1 MRLHELSVRRPV
13 LATVMS
19 LVIVIFG
26 IISFTFLGV
35 REFPSVDAPIITVTT
50 NYPGANA
57 NVIESQITEV
67 LEESVN
73 GVEGIRALTSTTREG
88 RSTIQ
93 VEFDLDEDLDRA
105 ANDVR
110 DRVNRVLG
118 NLPPD
123 VDPPQVSK
131 ASDDEGPIVFL
142 NIYSDR
148 RDLLE
153 LTQIAETRFAER
165 LQTISGV
172 SRVDVWG
179 SRRYAMRLRLD
190 PQRLAAHRLSLAEV
204 QEALDRE
211 NVELPSGN
219 LEGDDLQLTIR
230 TLTRLQTEQEFNEVI
245 LREEGGQVVR
255 LEDVG
260 RAELAAANARTVLKR
275 DGVPMVGVVIRPLPG
290 ANNVAIADEFYERLE
305 AIRADLP
312 DDIQT
317 SIGFDV
323 TEFIRASIGE
333 VQQTVL
339 LALLL
344 VIGVIF
350 LFLRDWRTTI
360 VPIIAIPVALLGGFF
375 VMFALG
381 FSINVLTLLAIV
393 LAIGIVVD
401 DAIVV
406 VENIYSKVEAGE
418 DTVVGSIDGTRE
430 IFFAI
435 VSTTL
440 ALVAVFLPII
450 FLGGLTGQLFTE
462 FGMTLAGAVV
472 ASSFVALTLTP
483 MLCSRLLK
491 KRETKPRF
499 YRLTEPF
506 FQRLTDGYRD
516 SLEWFLGRR
525 WMAFGVLILC
535 GGLGVLFFNI
545 LPQELAPTEDRNGMQ
560 LRVSGP
566 EGATFAYMDRHMDAL
581 SALVREEVPE
591 YRAIV
596 SVTSPGFGAASAV
609 NSGFIR
615 LALVDA
621 SERDRSQQ
629 EIADALSRR
638 VGEVRGVETFVAQ
651 DQSIRTGGGGG
662 GGGLPVQYVLQAP
675 TLEDL
680 AEKLPEFLDEARAEG
695 VFSVVDVDLTFDSP
709 ELQVAIDR
717 ARARDLGI
725 STADV
730 GRTLQLALSEQRTG
744 FFLMNGQQYDVITEV
759 QLDQRRAPSDL
770 RSLYVRTGSGE
781 PIQLHNLVTL
791 TESVAPPQLYRFD
804 RFASATVSAGLGSG
818 YVIGDGIAAMD
829 RVADRVLDDR
839 FNTSLTGP
847 SRDFEEGSEGVFF
860 IFILA
865 LILVFLILAAQFES
879 FRDPLII
886 MFTVPL
892 ALMGALFSLW
902 YFNQTVNIFSQIGMI
917 MLIGLVTKNGILIVE
932 FANQRKE
939 AGLEVLDAIR
949 EGAAVRFR
957 PVLMTSI
964 STSLGILPLALA
976 LGSGAESR
984 MPMGIA
990 VIGGLAIGTL
1000 LTLYIVPAMYSY
1012 LSAPTGSSTAPAG
1025 GPGGGGAGGQR
1036 LPRGDDGPQGSG
1048 RRTPEAPERQPEPVP
1063 A

>member
-1 MRLHELSVRRPV
+1 MKLYELSVRRPV

-26 IISFTFLGV
+26 IVSFTFLGV

-57 NVIESQITEV
+57 SVIESQITEP

-73 GVEGIRALTSTTREG
+73 GVEGIRSLTSTTREG

-118 NLPPD
+118 RLPPD

-131 ASDDEGPIVFL
+131 ASDDESPIVFL
-142 NIYSDR
+142 NVFSDR

-153 LTQIAETRFAER
+153 LTEIAETRFAER
-165 LQTISGV
+165 FQTISGV

-179 SRRYAMRLRLD
+179 ARRYAMRLRLD

-211 NVELPSGN
+211 NVELPSGS

-230 TLTRLQTEQEFNEVI
+230 TLTRLQTAEEFENVI
-245 LREEGGQVVR
+245 LRQENGQVVR
-255 LEDVG
+255 LRDVG
-260 RAELAAANARTVLKR
+260 RAELAAQNERTVLKR
-275 DGVPMVGVVIRPLPG
+275 EGVPMVGVVLRPLPG
-290 ANNVAIADEFYERLE
+290 ANNVAIADEFYQRLE
-305 AIRADLP
+305 QIRADLP
-312 DDIQT
+312 DDVQT
-317 SIGFDV
+317 AIGFDI

-344 VIGVIF
+344 VTLVIF
-350 LFLRDWRTTI
+350 LFLRDWRTTV
-360 VPIIAIPVALLGGFF
+360 VPVIAIPVALLGGFF

-381 FSINVLTLLAIV
+381 FTINVLTLLAIV

-406 VENIYSKVEAGE
+406 VENIYSKIEAGE
-418 DTVVGSIDGTRE
+418 DTTLGSIEGTRE

-450 FLGGLTGQLFTE
+450 FLGGLTGQLFSE
-462 FGMTLAGAVV
+462 FGLTLAGAVV
-472 ASSFVALTLTP
+472 VSSFVALTLTP

-491 KRETKPRF
+491 KRERQPWFHRRTQGF
-499 YRLTEPF
+499 FDGLTE
-506 FQRLTDGYRD
+506 GYRRMLD
-516 SLEWFLGRR
+516 GFLARR
-525 WMAFGVLILC
+525 WMAFAVLAAC
-535 GGLGVLFFNI
+535 FGLGYLLFDA
-545 LPQELAPTEDRNGMQ
+545 LPQELAPTEDRGAMQ
-560 LRVSGP
+560 IPVSGP

-581 SALVREEVPE
+581 SELIEEEVPE
-591 YRAIV
+591 HRAIV

-629 EIADALSRR
+629 EIAAALSRR
-638 VGEVRGVETFVAQ
+638 LGEVRGVQAFVIQ

-662 GGGLPVQYVLQAP
+662 RGLPVQFVLQAP

-680 AEKLPEFLDEARAEG
+680 AEKLPEFLDEARSQSA
-695 VFSVVDVDLTFDSP
+695 FSVVDVDLTFDSP
-709 ELQVAIDR
+709 ELLVEVDR
-717 ARARDLGI
+717 QRARDLGI
-725 STADV
+725 STAEV

-744 FFLMNGQQYDVITEV
+744 FFVMNGQQYDVITEV
-759 QLDQRRAPSDL
+759 EMDRRRTPTDL
-770 RSLYVRTGSGE
+770 RSLYVRTSNGA
-781 PIQLHNLVTL
+781 PLQIDNLVTL
-791 TESVAPPQLYRFD
+791 RETVAPPQLYRFD
-804 RFASATVSAGLGSG
+804 RFASATVSAGLAPGF
-818 YVIGDGIAAMD
+818 VMGDGIQAMQG
-829 RVADRVLDDR
+829 VADRVLDDR
-839 FNTSLTGP
+839 FNTSLTGA
-847 SRDFEEGSEGVFF
+847 SRDFQEGSEGVLFV
-860 IFILA
+860 FILA
-865 LILVFLILAAQFES
+865 LVLVFLILAAQFES

-892 ALMGALFSLW
+892 ALVGALFSLW
-902 YFNQTVNIFSQIGMI
+902 YFGQTLNIFSQIGMV

-932 FANQRKE
+932 FANQRKD
-939 AGLEVLDAIR
+939 AGLDVLDAIR
-949 EGAAVRFR
+949 EGAAARFR

-964 STSLGILPLALA
+964 STALGILPLALA

-990 VIGGLAIGTL
+990 VIGGLAIGTF
-1000 LTLYIVPAMYSY
+1000 LTLFVVPAMYSY
-1012 LSAPTGSSTAPAG
+1012 LSSRKVRA
-1025 GPGGGGAGGQR
+1025 
-1036 LPRGDDGPQGSG
+1036 
-1048 RRTPEAPERQPEPVP
+1048 
-1063 A
+1063 

>member
-1 MRLHELSVRRPV
+1 MKLYELSVRRPV

-26 IISFTFLGV
+26 IVAFTFLGV

-57 NVIESQITEV
+57 SVIESQITEP

-73 GVEGIRALTSTTREG
+73 GVEGIRSLTSTTREG

-93 VEFDLDEDLDRA
+93 VEFGLDEDLDRA

-118 NLPPD
+118 RLPPD

-131 ASDDEGPIVFL
+131 ASDDEAPIVFL
-142 NIYSDR
+142 NVYSDR
-148 RDLLE
+148 RNLLE

-211 NVELPSGN
+211 NVELPSGS

-230 TLTRLQTEQEFNEVI
+230 TLTRLQTEEEFEDVI
-245 LREEGGQVVR
+245 LRQENGQVVR
-255 LEDVG
+255 LRDVG
-260 RAELAAANARTVLKR
+260 RAELAAQNERTVLKR
-275 DGVPMVGVVIRPLPG
+275 EGVPMVGVVIRPLPG

-305 AIRADLP
+305 QIRADLP

-317 SIGFDV
+317 AIGFDV
-323 TEFIRASIGE
+323 SEFIRASISE

-344 VIGVIF
+344 VTLVIF

-360 VPIIAIPVALLGGFF
+360 VPVIAIPVALLGGFF

-381 FSINVLTLLAIV
+381 FTINVLTLLAIV

-406 VENIYSKVEAGE
+406 VENIYSKIEAGE
-418 DTVVGSIDGTRE
+418 DAILGSVEGTRE

-435 VSTTL
+435 ISTTL

-450 FLGGLTGQLFTE
+450 FLGGLTGQLFSE
-462 FGMTLAGAVV
+462 FGLTLAGAVV
-472 ASSFVALTLTP
+472 VSSFVALTLTP

-491 KRETKPRF
+491 KREQKPWF
-499 YRLTEPF
+499 YQRTQGFFDGLTES
-506 FQRLTDGYRD
+506 YRKG
-516 SLEWFLGRR
+516 LEGFLERR
-525 WMAFGVLILC
+525 WLAFGVLALC
-535 GGLGVLFFNI
+535 FGLGYLFFDT
-545 LPQELAPTEDRNGMQ
+545 LPRELAPTEDRGAMQ
-560 LRVSGP
+560 IPVSGP
-566 EGATFAYMDRHMDAL
+566 EGATFAYMDRHVDAL
-581 SALVREEVPE
+581 SELVREEVPE
-591 YRAIV
+591 YRAVV

-615 LALVDA
+615 LTLVDA

-629 EIADALSRR
+629 EIAQALSRR
-638 VGEVRGVETFVAQ
+638 LGEVRGVQAFVIQ

-662 GGGLPVQYVLQAP
+662 RGLPVQFVLQAP

-680 AEKLPEFLDEARAEG
+680 AEKLPEFLDQARSEAA
-695 VFSVVDVDLTFDSP
+695 FSVVDVDLTFDSP
-709 ELQVAIDR
+709 ELLVEVDR
-717 ARARDLGI
+717 QRARDLGI

-759 QLDQRRAPSDL
+759 DLDQRRTPTDL
-770 RSLYVRTGSGE
+770 RSLYVRTATGV
-781 PIQLHNLVTL
+781 PLQMDNLISLRET
-791 TESVAPPQLYRFD
+791 VAPPQLYRFD
-804 RFASATVSAGLGSG
+804 RFASATVSAGLAPG
-818 YVIGDGIAAMD
+818 YVIGDGIDAM
-829 RVADRVLDDR
+829 RGVADRVLDER
-839 FNTSLTGP
+839 FNTSLTGA
-847 SRDFEEGSEGVFF
+847 SRDFQEGSEGILFV
-860 IFILA
+860 FILA
-865 LILVFLILAAQFES
+865 LVLVFLILAAQFES

-892 ALMGALFSLW
+892 ALVGALFSLW
-902 YFNQTVNIFSQIGMI
+902 YFGQTLNIFSQIGMV

-932 FANQRKE
+932 FANQRKD
-939 AGLEVLDAIR
+939 AGLDVMDAIR
-949 EGAAVRFR
+949 EGAAARFR

-964 STSLGILPLALA
+964 STALGILPLALA

-1000 LTLYIVPAMYSY
+1000 LTLFVVPAMYSY
-1012 LSAPTGSSTAPAG
+1012 LSSRKVRA
-1025 GPGGGGAGGQR
+1025 
-1036 LPRGDDGPQGSG
+1036 
-1048 RRTPEAPERQPEPVP
+1048 
-1063 A
+1063 

>member
-1 MRLHELSVRRPV
+1 MKLYELSVRRPV

-26 IISFTFLGV
+26 IVSFTFLGV
-35 REFPSVDAPIITVTT
+35 REFPSVDAPIITVST

-57 NVIESQITEV
+57 SVIESQITEP

-73 GVEGIRALTSTTREG
+73 GVEGIRSLTSTTREG

-118 NLPPD
+118 RLPPD

-131 ASDDEGPIVFL
+131 ASDDESPIVFL
-142 NIYSDR
+142 NVFSDR

-153 LTQIAETRFAER
+153 LTEIAETRFAER

-179 SRRYAMRLRLD
+179 ARRYAMRLRLD

-230 TLTRLQTEQEFNEVI
+230 TLTRLQTAEEFEDVI
-245 LREEGGQVVR
+245 LRQENGQVVR
-255 LEDVG
+255 LRDVG
-260 RAELAAANARTVLKR
+260 RAELAAQNERTVLKR
-275 DGVPMVGVVIRPLPG
+275 EGVPMVGVVLRPLPG
-290 ANNVAIADEFYERLE
+290 ANNVAIADEFYQRLE
-305 AIRADLP
+305 QIRADLP

-317 SIGFDV
+317 AIGFDI

-344 VIGVIF
+344 VTLVIF
-350 LFLRDWRTTI
+350 LFLRDWRTTV
-360 VPIIAIPVALLGGFF
+360 VPVIAIPVALLGGFF
-375 VMFALG
+375 VMFAMG
-381 FSINVLTLLAIV
+381 FTINVLTLLAMV

-406 VENIYSKVEAGE
+406 VENIYSKIEAGE
-418 DTVVGSIDGTRE
+418 DTTLGSIEGTRE

-435 VSTTL
+435 ISTTL

-450 FLGGLTGQLFTE
+450 FLGGLTGQLFSE
-462 FGMTLAGAVV
+462 FGLTLAGAVV
-472 ASSFVALTLTP
+472 VSSFVALTLTP

-491 KRETKPRF
+491 KRERQPWFHRRTQGF
-499 YRLTEPF
+499 FDGLTE
-506 FQRLTDGYRD
+506 GYRRMLD
-516 SLEWFLGRR
+516 GFLARR
-525 WMAFGVLILC
+525 WMAFLVLGACFGFGYL
-535 GGLGVLFFNI
+535 LFNA
-545 LPQELAPTEDRNGMQ
+545 LPQELAPTEDRGAMQ
-560 LRVSGP
+560 IPVSGP

-581 SALVREEVPE
+581 VELIEEEVPE
-591 YRAIV
+591 HRAIV

-615 LALVDA
+615 LALTDG
-621 SERDRSQQ
+621 SERERSQQ
-629 EIADALSRR
+629 EIAGALSRR
-638 VGEVRGVETFVAQ
+638 LGEVRGVQAFVIQ
-651 DQSIRTGGGGG
+651 DQSIRTGGGGR
-662 GGGLPVQYVLQAP
+662 GLPVQFVLQAP

-680 AEKLPEFLDEARAEG
+680 AEKLPQFLDEARAEPA
-695 VFSVVDVDLTFDSP
+695 FSVVDVDLTFDSP
-709 ELQVAIDR
+709 ELLVEVDR
-717 ARARDLGI
+717 QRARDLGI
-725 STADV
+725 STAEV

-744 FFLMNGQQYDVITEV
+744 FFIMNGQQYDVITEV
-759 QLDQRRAPSDL
+759 ELDRRRTPTDL
-770 RSLYVRTGSGE
+770 RSLYVRTANGA
-781 PIQLHNLVTL
+781 PLQIDNLVTL
-791 TESVAPPQLYRFD
+791 QETVAPPQLYRFD
-804 RFASATVSAGLGSG
+804 RFASATVSAGLAPGF
-818 YVIGDGIAAMD
+818 VIGDGIRAMQG
-829 RVADRVLDDR
+829 VADRVLDDR
-839 FNTSLTGP
+839 FNTSLTGA
-847 SRDFEEGSEGVFF
+847 SRDFQEGSEGVLFV
-860 IFILA
+860 FILA
-865 LILVFLILAAQFES
+865 LVLVFLILAAQFES

-892 ALMGALFSLW
+892 ALVGALFSLW
-902 YFNQTVNIFSQIGMI
+902 YFGQTLNIFSQIGMV

-932 FANQRKE
+932 FANQRKD
-939 AGLEVLDAIR
+939 AGLDVLDAIR
-949 EGAAVRFR
+949 EGASARFR

-964 STSLGILPLALA
+964 STALGILPLALA

-1000 LTLYIVPAMYSY
+1000 LTLFVVPAMYSY
-1012 LSAPTGSSTAPAG
+1012 LSSRKVRA
-1025 GPGGGGAGGQR
+1025 
-1036 LPRGDDGPQGSG
+1036 
-1048 RRTPEAPERQPEPVP
+1048 
-1063 A
+1063 